1 MILTEMAETLEK
13 ALAKIK
19 ELELLVAV
27 RVPRRDYD
35 AIVKSMSMCQ
45 NQIET
50 MALELTRLEPRNRVA
65 QDAFVVLGL
74 LESMITANPD
84 MQTEDWKADQK
95 AKQAKAEEA
104 EEKRRSE
111 AFAKKW
117 EGTETADDKSEGG
130 YVLGHE
136 LVDIVKK
143 EHKP

>member
-13 ALAKIK
+13 ALARIK

-50 MALELTRLEPRNRVA
+50 MALELTRLEPHNRVA
-65 QDAFVVLGL
+65 ADAFVVLGL

-84 MQTEDWKADQK
+84 MQTEEWKADAK
-95 AKQAKAEEA
+95 AKQDVRDAEY
-104 EEKRRSE
+104 EKSRSE
-111 AFAKKW
+111 AFAKRW
-117 EGTETADDKSEGG
+117 EGATTADNKYNGT
-130 YVLGHE
+130 
-136 LVDIVKK
+136 VKK

>member
-13 ALAKIK
+13 ALARIK

-50 MALELTRLEPRNRVA
+50 MALELTRLEPHNRVA
-65 QDAFVVLGL
+65 ADAFVVLGL

-84 MQTEDWKADQK
+84 MQTEEWKADAK
-95 AKQAKAEEA
+95 AKQDVRDAEY
-104 EEKRRSE
+104 EKSRSE
-111 AFAKKW
+111 AFAKRW
-117 EGTETADDKSEGG
+117 EGATTADKKYNGT
-130 YVLGHE
+130 
-136 LVDIVKK
+136 VKK